1 LTARSGAKAARPRT
15 DRIRFS
21 ATPAIDAAP
30 SSRTI
35 RSPVIAVPHHDSAS
49 SSTAP
54 PSSFNPPRSRA
65 SCSVP
70 ASRAWR

>member
-1 LTARSGAKAARPRT
+1 LTARKGAKAAAART

-30 SSRTI
+30 ASRTI
-35 RSPVIAVPHHDSAS
+35 RSPVTAVPQLDSAS

-54 PSSFNPPRSRA
+54 PSSFSPPRNRA
-65 SCSVP
+65 SCRGP